1 MAAEDQETRAYDP
14 APPGDTAASMRIG
27 RYVVVRELGRGGMGI
42 VYEAT
47 DPAIGRRVAIK
58 VINLQFLTGAGEAQ
72 LLRERLFRE
81 ARSAGALSHP
91 GIVVVYDVG
100 EDRAMAFIAMEY
112 VDGPSLQQVQQSG
125 RKLEIAEL
133 VDILR
138 QIAAALDYAHENG
151 VVHRDIKPPNIML
164 HKGNQVK
171 IADFGIAKITTAPK
185 YTATGLVMGTPAY
198 MSPEQ
203 IEGHEVDG
211 RSDQFALA
219 VVAYELLTG
228 AVPFQG
234 GTYASVVHS
243 IVYGQRPSAQAA
255 NPLLPATVDGVLGR
269 GMAALP
275 EERFANC
282 TEFISALDTALH
294 AAVPAAAKPSP
305 SAPAST
311 SRRLMPVLI
320 SLLVLVLALA
330 GAAVYRFWPEL
341 RRLAAGPAPAVR
353 SSAGNPSGATASG
366 TPAPP
371 IPLKEKESEAPA
383 PAAQPDL
390 HPPTRNEAEPK
401 SVAPVETGKLA
412 AKDKPAA
419 HLESAVRTDKPPA
432 AHPAEVAAQPAVR
445 VPPPPSTLTITVQ
458 PNRAWTDTGI
468 DLSASDTAAIT
479 ASGTIRIAA
488 SERIALRQPGGFVPN
503 CSTPRKLFG
512 APAGPVPAPQLSC
525 WSLIGRVGAG
535 GPIFEIG
542 MKGSVPPGSAG
553 RLYLGMNNDSFAQ
566 NSGFWTAVVTVVHH

>member
-1 MAAEDQETRAYDP
+1 MAAEDQETQAHDP
-14 APPGDTAASMRIG
+14 APPGETAASMRIG
-27 RYVVVRELGRGGMGI
+27 RYAVVRELGRGGMGI

-112 VDGPSLQQVQQSG
+112 VDGPSLQQVVQSG
-125 RKLEIAEL
+125 RKLTIAE
-133 VDILR
+133 VVEILR
-138 QIAAALDYAHENG
+138 QVAAALDYAHENG

-203 IEGHEVDG
+203 IEGREVDG
-211 RSDQFALA
+211 RSDQFSLA

-243 IVYGQRPSAQAA
+243 IVYGQRPSAKAA
-255 NPLLPATVDGVLGR
+255 NPLLPDTVDGVLGR
-269 GMAALP
+269 EMAARP
-275 EERFANC
+275 EDRFANS
-282 TEFISALDTALH
+282 TEFVSALDLALR
-294 AAVPAAAKPSP
+294 ATVPAAAEPSP
-305 SAPAST
+305 APSARAA
-311 SRRLMPVLI
+311 RRALAMLAVF
-320 SLLVLVLALA
+320 LALA
-330 GAAVYRFWPEL
+330 VAGAATYRFWPEL
-341 RRLAAGPAPAVR
+341 RNLAGRPAQEAQSSAGKAPAGTGRGTPASATPTEKKGEPPAPATQAQMQPPSR
-353 SSAGNPSGATASG
+353 SEAVPKTVAPADTGKAAARG
-366 TPAPP
+366 TPA
-371 IPLKEKESEAPA
+371 A
-383 PAAQPDL
+383 
-390 HPPTRNEAEPK
+390 R
-401 SVAPVETGKLA
+401 VETAGSTA
-412 AKDKPAA
+412 
-419 HLESAVRTDKPPA
+419 KPPVP
-432 AHPAEVAAQPAVR
+432 HPAEVATQPAVR
-445 VPPPPSTLTITVQ
+445 VVPPPTTLSVIVKSNQ
-458 PNRAWTDTGI
+458 PWTDTGL
-468 DLSASDTAAIT
+468 DLNVTDTAAIT

-488 SERIALRQPGGFVPN
+488 SGQLALRQPGGFIPN
-503 CSTPRKLFG
+503 CGTPRKLFG
-512 APAGPVPAPQLSC
+512 LPAGPVPAPQLSC

-542 MKGSVPPGSAG
+542 MNGSVPPGSAG
-553 RLYLGMNNDSFAQ
+553 RLYLGMNDDSFAQ
-566 NSGFWTAVVTVVHH
+566 NSGFWTAVVTVTHH